1 MQKICIQNFGRNF
14 RPICINFF
22 QVIFLHSKMEEYEE
36 EMTGSESH
44 SDDSE
49 AYLLTEDVELQ
60 IQETLR
66 ALKQDDP
73 AIYDKEKRFAPEIG
87 IFLTAIFFFSLFCT
101 EQ

>member
-1 MQKICIQNFGRNF
+1 
-14 RPICINFF
+14 
-22 QVIFLHSKMEEYEE
+22 MEEYEE
-36 EMTGSESH
+36 EMTGSESD

-66 ALKQDDP
+66 ALKEDDP

-87 IFLTAIFFFSLFCT
+87 IFFFAKFSWRLFAKQFF
-101 EQ
+101 E